1 VIRQFRYGLFA
12 TAVLIAPAS
21 VQAQSLS
28 GKVAELIR
36 FGTCAQ
42 ALCLVTGP
50 GAHESH
56 FIGAA
61 QTASADLVSFLT
73 NSITTSVGRLP
84 ISATSS
90 GTTFTF
96 VDGAP
101 VRNVTSAGPIFAER
115 GTTLG
120 KGRLL
125 VGANTTRL
133 AFSTLRG
140 VDTKDIDINLSH
152 QDVDGPGLGDSDFEF
167 DIIGMNIDLGLT
179 LQASTFFATY
189 GLTDRVDV
197 SFAVPFIQSSL
208 DAKAVG
214 TISNLN
220 GSVTGAHYFGSAA
233 APTLSANSA
242 VKGSAAGIGD
252 IAARIKASLY
262 NSNDRAIAVLGEARL
277 PTGDEEAFMGSGS
290 TTINALVIGSA
301 RYGAFSPHINVG
313 YSARGGEGQTNA
325 ALATV
330 GFDQMLSPSVTLAI
344 DLISEMQ
351 VGDSPSRLPGAIFWT
366 APAARSME
374 GTNIPDK
381 KDNPVGLSLGARFL
395 VGGFTIVGN
404 GLLPV
409 VKGGLQPSLAWTL
422 GLERS
427 F

>member
-1 VIRQFRYGLFA
+1 VIRQFRLGLLA
-12 TAVLIAPAS
+12 TALSLVPTLGY
-21 VQAQSLS
+21 AQTLS
-28 GKVAELIR
+28 SKVAELIR
-36 FGTCAQ
+36 FGNCSQ

-50 GAHESH
+50 GIHETH
-56 FIGAA
+56 FIDAA
-61 QTASADLVSFLT
+61 QTASGDLVSFLT

-115 GTTLG
+115 GTTMG

-133 AFSTLRG
+133 SFSQLRG
-140 VDTKDIDINLSH
+140 VDTKDIDINLAH
-152 QDVDGPGLGDSDFEF
+152 QDVDAPGLGDSDFEF
-167 DIIGMNIDLGLT
+167 DVIGMNINLGLT
-179 LQASTFFATY
+179 LQASTVFATY

-208 DAKAVG
+208 DASAVG

-233 APTLSANSA
+233 APNLTANSA
-242 VKGSAAGIGD
+242 VKGSASGIGD
-252 IAARIKASLY
+252 IAARVKANLY
-262 NSNDRAIAVLGEARL
+262 NTNDRAIAVLGEARL

-290 TTINALVIGSA
+290 TTINALLIGSA
-301 RYGAFSPHINVG
+301 RYGAFSPHANLGFSV
-313 YSARGGEGQTNA
+313 RGGEGQTNA
-325 ALATV
+325 MLATV
-330 GFDQMLSPSVTLAI
+330 GFDQMLSPAVTLAI
-344 DLISEMQ
+344 DVISEFQ
-351 VGDSPSRLPGAIFWT
+351 VGEAETRLPGAIFWSS
-366 APAARSME
+366 PARTMA
-374 GTNIPDK
+374 GTNIPDE
-381 KDNPVGLSLGARFL
+381 KDNPIGLSLGARFL
-395 VGGFTIVGN
+395 VGGFTLVGN

-409 VKGGLQPSLAWTL
+409 KAGGLQPSLAWTL